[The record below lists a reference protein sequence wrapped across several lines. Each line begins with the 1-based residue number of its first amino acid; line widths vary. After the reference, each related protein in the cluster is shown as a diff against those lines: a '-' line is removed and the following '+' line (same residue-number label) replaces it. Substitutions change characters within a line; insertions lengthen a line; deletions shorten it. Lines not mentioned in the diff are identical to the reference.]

1 MKYDAPLD
9 HDLVE
14 ALFDFWGPM
23 FAGDSDLPRDIF
35 LGSEIEHHRLAV
47 YLTRREGKIVGTSAS
62 ITSHALPVLGGLG
75 EVATQPECRGQ
86 GIATRL
92 CQQAVSDF
100 RATGGEAL
108 FLGTVNPVA
117 ARVYH
122 RLGWRKLAGAA
133 VMANITNGDSPETF
147 LVEFFCEPSDVTLC
161 TAGPVVRVPLIPL
174 LHTPHDWQVLDANA
188 GMYSTRYHVQKSCM
202 GLYRRYQDVVQDDC
216 GQWFAAFAADGRV
229 VGLSTA
235 RLHDSGRCN
244 VDGFAHQRFMDCWNE
259 LIQVAIDWGES
270 QNATTFTAT
279 LSIEDEDKQRLFESL
294 GFKRGQPAANF
305 EVGGRK
311 IESVQLQ
318 RHRVAMSCD

>member
-1 MKYDAPLD
+1 MKCDAPLD

-14 ALFDFWGPM
+14 ELVDFWEPI

-35 LGSEIEHHRLAV
+35 LGSEIEHHRLV
-47 YLTRREGKIVGTSAS
+47 VHLTRRERKIVGTSVSAIS
-62 ITSHALPVLGGLG
+62 SALPQLGGLG

-100 RATGGEAL
+100 RRAGGEAL
-108 FLGTVNPVA
+108 FLGTVNPAA

-133 VMANITNGDSPETF
+133 VMANITSGDSPEAF
-147 LVEFFCEPSDVTLC
+147 LVDFFREPSPVTVC
-161 TAGPVVRVPLIPL
+161 TAGPVVRVPMIPL
-174 LHTPHDWQVLDANA
+174 LHTPHDWQVLDGNA
-188 GMYSTRYHVQKSCM
+188 GMYSTRYDIQKSCM
-202 GLYRRYQDVVQDDC
+202 GLYRRYQYVVQDDR
-216 GQWFAAFAADGRV
+216 GGWFAAFADDSRV

-259 LIQVAIDWGES
+259 LIQVAIGWGES
-270 QNATTFTAT
+270 RNATMFTVT
-279 LSIEDEDKQRLFESL
+279 LSIEDGDKQRLFESL
-294 GFKRGQPAANF
+294 GFKRGQPAADI

-311 IESVQLQ
+311 VGSVQLQ
-318 RHRVAMSCD
+318 RH